1 MLEKAPNTNNCLK
14 LKHQSMNENSTLK
27 YDTELPEGFDGRF
40 FFTNPDTE
48 EFVGIW
54 GKKEYHFAP
63 RTTSPIT
70 ILDASPLEVQQIR
83 KKFAKDLGQ
92 KMFWKSKGYA
102 ALRKQEGTPGNR
114 TMNSIHQAG
123 SYSDSDLAEFIQAC
137 LEPLTEDTAKVRTIQ
152 TKPLEETLS
161 RNDDGALNTGVVD
174 AKTSLKEKALKADGV
189 ATVN

>member
-1 MLEKAPNTNNCLK
+1 
-14 LKHQSMNENSTLK
+14 MNPENSTLK
-27 YDTELPEGFDGRF
+27 YDTELPENFDGRF

-54 GKKEYHFAP
+54 GKKEYHFP
-63 RTTSPIT
+63 PETTSPIT

-83 KKFAKDLGQ
+83 KKFAKDLGE

-123 SYSDSDLAEFIQAC
+123 SYSLTDLEQFIQQC
-137 LEPLTEDTAKVRTIQ
+137 LKPLPESRAKVKTVHTTPMEQ
-152 TKPLEETLS
+152 TLS
-161 RNDDGALNTGVVD
+161 RNDDGDLNTGVVD
-174 AKTSLKEKALKADGV
+174 AKTSLKKKALEADGV
-189 ATVN
+189 AKVV